1 MHLFCV
7 CSMPECYDSDMIFY
21 FCILYTHSIL
31 NNYSCQF
38 QPTNNVVTGLGSHC
52 ILGFT
57 DSRGSH
63 FIQGGVTVC

>member
-1 MHLFCV
+1 MGPYA
-7 CSMPECYDSDMIFY
+7 PESTVVVNFN
-21 FCILYTHSIL
+21 L
-31 NNYSCQF
+31 Q
-38 QPTNNVVTGLGSHC
+38 NNVVTGLGSHC